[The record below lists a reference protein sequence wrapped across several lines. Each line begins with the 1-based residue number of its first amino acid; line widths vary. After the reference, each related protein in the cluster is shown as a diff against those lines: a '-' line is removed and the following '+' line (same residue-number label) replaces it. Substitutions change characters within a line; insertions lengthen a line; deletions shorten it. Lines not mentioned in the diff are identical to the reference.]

1 MINVLIVDDL
11 KPAREMIRDILALDP
26 EIAVVGMTENE
37 PETLEALRT
46 QRPHLIIL
54 DSSLRQTNGYD
65 IAGKAMKIRPT
76 PIIMLTASSEE
87 PIDHALRVF
96 DCGILEVI
104 PKADLYR
111 WRTRPEVA
119 KALIRKIKLLSKV
132 RPESL
137 KECGVRKRKHI
148 ESFMPDVSLPIK
160 EENSRIIAIV
170 SSTGGPNALFRILQE
185 LPDDLTVPVL
195 IVQHMING
203 FITGLAEWLTGK
215 NHLQVQVARDH
226 DMIIPGRVL
235 LAPDDFHLTVTFNNR
250 IKLVD
255 MPPVGGHRPS
265 GNYLFQSVAEHY
277 GPKALGIILTGMG
290 SDGAVGLQFLKAA
303 GGKTI
308 AQDENTS
315 VIFGM
320 PKAAIDLG
328 IVDRVLPVT
337 KIAAEIIAF
346 SASENLRPGDPRNG

>member
-1 MINVLIVDDL
+1 MIKVLIVDDL

-37 PETLEALRT
+37 SETLQALRT
-46 QRPHLIIL
+46 QLPHLIIL
-54 DSSLRQTNGYD
+54 DSLLRQTNGYD
-65 IAGKAMKIRPT
+65 IASKAMKIRPT

-87 PIDHALRVF
+87 LTDHALRVF

-137 KECGVRKRKHI
+137 KECGGEKRKHT
-148 ESFMPDVSLPIK
+148 ESLMPNVTLPIK
-160 EENSRIIAIV
+160 EGNRRIVAIV
-170 SSTGGPNALFRILQE
+170 SSTGGPNALFQIRQE
-185 LPDDLTVPVL
+185 LPSDLTIPVL
-195 IVQHMING
+195 IVQHMIGG
-203 FITGLAEWLTGK
+203 FIKGLAEWLTGK
-215 NHLQVQVARDH
+215 NCLQVHVAKDH
-226 DMIIPGRVL
+226 DLVIPGRAL
-235 LAPDDFHLTVTFNNR
+235 LAPDDFHLTVTSNNR

-255 MPPVGGHRPS
+255 TPPVGGHRPS
-265 GNYLFQSVAEHY
+265 GNYLFQSVADHY
-277 GPKALGIILTGMG
+277 GPGALGIILTGMG
-290 SDGAVGLQFLKAA
+290 SDGAIGMKFLKAA

-315 VIFGM
+315 AIFGM

-328 IVDRVLPVT
+328 IVDRILPVT
-337 KIAAEIIAF
+337 KIASEIIAF
-346 SASENLRPGDPRNG
+346 SASENLDPWDHRNG